1 VNTNEMLRADA
12 AHIELLLKEALDI
25 LNTMPEKDNRNE
37 TDNVIGK
44 INEAAECKKQLSE
57 KYPAEISDE
66 NLVNI
71 SHLAKLVQK
80 KIDTTVINIR
90 LEMSDTLSEIEKLNN
105 KKKLALYKR

>member
-1 VNTNEMLRADA
+1 MLGADA

-25 LNTMPEKDNRNE
+25 LNTMPEKDNRDE
-37 TDNVIGK
+37 TDRVDGK
-44 INEAAECKKQLSE
+44 INEASECKKQLSE
-57 KYPAEISDE
+57 KYPAELLEKS
-66 NLVNI
+66 LVNV

-80 KIDTTVINIR
+80 KIDTTVVNIR